1 MSQPSSRSPLL
12 GGPADGCFSQ
22 CCLLGRNWLALAPAS
37 TRLLGAF
44 SLRRPLEQIRYLH
57 ATGKIDF
64 VKLYELLNDLL
75 W

>member
-1 MSQPSSRSPLL
+1 MSPPSSRSPLL
-12 GGPADGCFSQ
+12 GGQADGCFSQ
-22 CCLLGRNWLALAPAS
+22 CCLLGRSWLALAA
-37 TRLLGAF
+37 AF
-44 SLRRPLEQIRYLH
+44 SIRRPLEQIHYLQ